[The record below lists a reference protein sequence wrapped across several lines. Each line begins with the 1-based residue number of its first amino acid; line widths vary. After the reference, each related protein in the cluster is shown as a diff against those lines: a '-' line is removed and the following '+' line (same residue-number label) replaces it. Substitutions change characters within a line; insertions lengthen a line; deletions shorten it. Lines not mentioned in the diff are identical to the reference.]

1 MLGGYISFY
10 TRTNVEGSVYGFV
23 IILNSI
29 DHCRKSP
36 GPPMFENGAVC
47 VRGMGG
53 GPDLSK
59 YAIFNL

>member
-1 MLGGYISFY
+1 M
-10 TRTNVEGSVYGFV
+10 YGFV
-23 IILNSI
+23 IILNYI

-36 GPPMFENGAVC
+36 GPPMFENEAVC
-47 VRGMGG
+47 VRGMG

>member
-1 MLGGYISFY
+1 M
-10 TRTNVEGSVYGFV
+10 YGFV

-36 GPPMFENGAVC
+36 GPPMFENEAVC
-47 VRGMGG
+47 VRGMRGGG